1 MTKKELAAIVA
12 ETHNTKDLSLIEPY
26 LSEDFVFEMPSE
38 AFSWFRRGTKG
49 KPFVNEYSK
58 SRFLHFQQ
66 MTFEFVHK
74 WKAEV
79 TYSKALNQIVVNLFH
94 RGKYDGTL
102 KIRKK
107 GDKIVRMRQCY
118 LPEDNGHSKTARKSH
133 YNNNNKQAQL

>member
-38 AFSWFRRGTKG
+38 AFSWFRRSEEKYGIKG
-49 KPFVNEYSK
+49 KPFVSEYSK
-58 SRFLHFQQ
+58 SRFLYFQQ

-94 RGKYDGTL
+94 RGNYDGTL
-102 KIRKK
+102 KIWKK

-118 LPEDNGHSKTARKSH
+118 LPEDNGHSKTA
-133 YNNNNKQAQL
+133 